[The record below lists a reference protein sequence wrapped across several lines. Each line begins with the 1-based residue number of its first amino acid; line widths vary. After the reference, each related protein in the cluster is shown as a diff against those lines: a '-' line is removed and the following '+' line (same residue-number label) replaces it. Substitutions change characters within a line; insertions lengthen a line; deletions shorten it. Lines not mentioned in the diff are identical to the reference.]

1 MPVSEPM
8 KRLTRGAVEVVSR
21 EELEKKLALGRPLR
35 VKLGVDPTSPDLHL
49 GHTLA
54 FNRLRAFQDLGHT
67 AVLIIG
73 DFTARIGDPSGRD
86 STRPTLSAEEIR
98 ANARTYQDQAF
109 KVLDRTK
116 TEVRFNS
123 EWLEPFMRER
133 LMDTLKRFTVQQ
145 LMQRE
150 DFAARG
156 KAGSP
161 ITMLEM
167 LYPLLQGYDSVAIK
181 ADVELGGNDQLF
193 NLLMGRE
200 MQKDAGQE
208 AQVALTSPL
217 LVGLDGTKKMSKSY
231 GNAIGLNEPS
241 REMFGKLMRVS
252 DELMWTYY
260 ELLTDV
266 DLPAIKALHPMEAK
280 KGLAERLTARYHG
293 EDAAREERQYFE
305 RTFSQKELPTDLAP
319 VSVESSIGTWS
330 QLLVRLG
337 AVQSRKEAQ
346 RLISQRAVKVDGAV
360 VEADALSAAAASPGA
375 GREPMTVQVGKHR
388 FFRVRLGES

>member
-1 MPVSEPM
+1 MDVADQL
-8 KRLTRGAVEVVSR
+8 KRLTRGAVEVVSLP
-21 EELEKKLALGRPLR
+21 ELERKLKLGRPLR

-67 AVLIIG
+67 AVLLIG

-86 STRPTLSAEEIR
+86 STRPTLSVDDIR

-109 KVLDRTK
+109 KVLDRAK

-133 LMDTLKRFTVQQ
+133 LMETLKRFTVQQ

-150 DFAARG
+150 DFAARS

-161 ITMLEM
+161 ITLLEI
-167 LYPLLQGYDSVAIK
+167 LYPIFQGYDSVAIR

-200 MQKDAGQE
+200 LQKDLGQE
-208 AQVALTSPL
+208 PQVALTSPL
-217 LVGLDGTKKMSKSY
+217 LVGLDGAKKMSKSY
-231 GNAIGLNEPS
+231 GNSIGLNEPA

-260 ELLTDV
+260 ELLTDL
-266 DLPAIKALHPMEAK
+266 DLAEVKAGHPMEAK
-280 KGLAERLTARYHG
+280 KRLAELITRRYHG
-293 EDAAREERQYFE
+293 PEAAAEERAFFDK
-305 RTFSQKELPTDLAP
+305 TFSQKELPTDIA
-319 VSVESSIGTWS
+319 VVEVEASIQTWS
-330 QLLVRLG
+330 HLLVKVG
-337 AVQSRKEAQ
+337 AVPSRKEAQ
-346 RLISQRAVKVDGAV
+346 RLLGQRAVKADGAV
-360 VEADALSAAAASPGA
+360 IEGDSAPAQGLKRD
-375 GREPMTVQVGKHR
+375 GEGFTLQVGKHR
-388 FFRVRLGES
+388 FFRVRLK